1 LGRFKIFSQTSN
13 HLCLYSLQPGSL
25 RNKSKAFDTVIEE
38 RELDCTLV
46 LTETQFESNQIQFE
60 SNQVQFESNIQEEE
74 HWECEVDSS
83 SDSSARGHF
92 LALNLEYTV
101 DYKDPVIGLIKSGAT
116 TFHADSAVLS
126 ESKAIIR
133 GAPKLA
139 QKTFE
144 HNRRLSTTGHRSVL
158 VVRVEANDASTSA
171 NEADLARKVFG
182 LGDSSGETDLFNLS
196 SGFAQCSYDKLT
208 FGPAND
214 SVGTNGVYSVS
225 IGSAVVGQTFGS
237 VRNVVLDKLRTDF
250 GNNDLNALYDHIMI
264 CMPPGTVTNQ
274 GEH

>member
-1 LGRFKIFSQTSN
+1 
-13 HLCLYSLQPGSL
+13 
-25 RNKSKAFDTVIEE
+25 
-38 RELDCTLV
+38 LDCTLV
-46 LTETQFESNQIQFE
+46 LADTQFEDNHDEQ
-60 SNQVQFESNIQEEE
+60 

-92 LALNLEYTV
+92 LALNLEFNA
-101 DYKDPVIGLIKSGAT
+101 DYKDPVIGIIESGAT
-116 TFHADSAVLS
+116 TLHADGAVLS

-158 VVRVEANDASTSA
+158 VVRVEASDASTSA
-171 NEADLARKVFG
+171 TEADLAREVFG
-182 LGDSSGETDLFNLS
+182 LGDSNGGTDSFNLS
-196 SGFAQCSYDKLT
+196 SGFSQCSYDKLT

-214 SVGTNGVYSVS
+214 GVGTNGVYTVS

-237 VRNVVLDKLRTDF
+237 VRNVVLDKLRDDF
-250 GNNDLNALYDHIMI
+250 GNNDLNALYDHVMV
-264 CMPPGTVTNQ
+264 CMPKGTLTKE
-274 GEH
+274 GEHH